1 MKTTRLFAVP
11 AILALLSAS
20 RGIPRLNPEETAVL
34 KFPLV
39 EASRVTCRGP
49 LVPAIIPGPGGLLL
63 VQSRTGFLQAV
74 DPEKSVILWTV
85 PVGSGALP
93 PVVSGDR
100 IVAAWSNG
108 RVTGLDAAGR
118 EVWSVKFSKPIADPL
133 GLAGEKI
140 IVRDPDGFLAAL
152 NPADGSTAWKILL
165 PDTAGWTSG
174 GDRIVLR
181 TGDGR
186 LLLFSSEGR
195 PAGEFRVGGKS
206 GGDFSLVDGRILLG
220 FAGGTIGLFDPA
232 KGSLIWRQRL
242 GGVPVGPPA
251 FDGRNIYLVL
261 SNHILAAFHLPS
273 GDILYWKPLAG
284 RAAYRPLLAG
294 SIVFA
299 ASRSP
304 RLQAFEAKSGTA
316 KTAYE
321 AGGDVLAAPEILG
334 SRIFLARNGE
344 TEQEDILLALVSS
357 PAESPAAPAKSEPQK
372 SIK

>member
-1 MKTTRLFAVP
+1 MKTARFIPVP
-11 AILALLSAS
+11 VILGFLSAS
-20 RGIPRLNPEETAVL
+20 CGTPRLKPEETAVL
-34 KFPLV
+34 KPPLI
-39 EASRVTCRGP
+39 EASRVACRGP
-49 LVPAIIPGPGGLLL
+49 LVPAILAGPGGILLA
-63 VQSRTGFLQAV
+63 QSRTGFLQAI

-108 RVTGLDAAGR
+108 RVAGLDAAGR

-133 GLAGEKI
+133 GLAGGKI
-140 IVRDPDGFLAAL
+140 IVRDPDGWLAAL
-152 NPADGSTAWKILL
+152 NPADGSAVWKIPL
-165 PDTAGWTSG
+165 PAADGWTSA
-174 GDRIVLR
+174 GDRIVVR

-186 LLLFSSEGR
+186 LRLFSSEGR
-195 PAGEFRVGGKS
+195 PDGEFQVGGKA
-206 GGDFSLVDGRILLG
+206 GGDFCLVDGRILLG

-242 GGVPVGPPA
+242 GGVPVGAPA
-251 FDGRNIYLVL
+251 FDGRNLYLVL
-261 SNHILAAFHLPS
+261 SNHILAAFHLRS

-294 SIVFA
+294 SIVFV

-304 RLQAFEAKSGTA
+304 RLQAFEAVSGAA
-316 KTAYE
+316 KAPYE
-321 AGGDVLAAPEILG
+321 AGGDVLAAPVILG
-334 SRIFLARNGE
+334 TKIFLARNGE
-344 TEQEDILLALVSS
+344 TEQEDIVLALVSS
-357 PAESPAAPAKSEPQK
+357 PAESPAAPAKTEPQK